1 MYNLFSALN
10 KKQLFGDS
18 MCMTE
23 GSTVKEKSFNMVEK
37 MVVSGF
43 NVFPPLISVEPLSRA
58 QSSAIPQC
66 VRP

>member
-18 MCMTE
+18 ICMTK
-23 GSTVKEKSFNMVEK
+23 GSTVKEKSLNMVEK

-43 NVFPPLISVEPLSRA
+43 NVFPPLISVELLSRA
-58 QSSAIPQC
+58 QSSAIPCC